1 MMMTTASAAFDE
13 AHKADLPHALKG
25 NICRCTGYRSIVDA
39 LHGKKNIEDDVAGKA
54 LGASLPN
61 PFTDAILTGKAHYTM
76 DIAIEGMLHL
86 KVLRSPHAHARLKK
100 IDKSKALAV
109 PGVVAVYT
117 WEDVPRRLY
126 STALHEDHLVDP
138 DDTYMLDNV
147 ARFVGQRLAAV
158 IGESEA
164 AAEAGVRALVIDYE
178 ILPTVF
184 DPVAA
189 MEPGAPILHDKNE
202 VVTDN
207 GNIFC
212 TLQGEIGDV
221 AKGFKE
227 ADVVHENTY
236 STSRVQH
243 VHLETHGSIAYK
255 GKDGRWHVR
264 TSSQGPFAVR
274 TKLAYLMGVPARQIH
289 VFTERVGG
297 GFGGKQE
304 MVSEDLPLFAS
315 MKLGGRP
322 VKWEWTREDEFI
334 GATTRHQMTTKVKI
348 GARKDGTLTAL
359 DVQVVSN
366 TGAYGNHASET
377 LAAAMASPFAA
388 YRCANKKGI
397 GRVVYTN
404 MIPGGGFRG
413 YGASQTTFAMECAMD
428 ELAKILGIDP
438 FEIRRK
444 NVVRPGDNVES
455 IWKEPSDASFGSHGI
470 DQCLE
475 IVERELKK
483 GNGVKKPDGDE
494 WLEGTGAALAML
506 ECGPPTEHRS
516 GAEMKL
522 LPDGTYHLACGS
534 SEMGNGITTAHKQM
548 AAAVVGVR
556 AADVDIINADTD
568 RTPYDTGTF
577 ASTGTVV
584 AGKAVHGH
592 RRGDAGRHPRLR
604 LPPHRRRQ
612 STSAGSTTTR
622 SICGNKRIT
631 LTELHAAGAKVD
643 HRFTVS
649 RKAYLSPRTIAFNV
663 QGVRLAVHRVTG
675 EVRILHSVHA
685 ADIGR
690 PINPMQC
697 RGQLDG
703 AVAMGYGWALI
714 ENMVH
719 DEGHMV
725 NPQLRNCR
733 VPAFADTPHTDIFF
747 ADTIDTIGPLG
758 AKSQGECGINPVAP
772 AVSNALANATGVRF
786 AHLPFTPDRLFGGW
800 TDQGQMTVSIVTQTS
815 VRPERSED
823 FARWQG
829 ETSNMVSSFP
839 GFIEQRLMPPN
850 PPLQVD
856 WVILQRFDTMEDAQ
870 RWLASPER
878 QTRIEGA
885 APLLIGRDDVHI
897 VRDDEG
903 GIKPA
908 PVSAVISTR
917 VKPGKEAEYRAWER
931 KIAAAQSKAPGLQGY
946 RFEPPVPGRPG
957 GLRRHPALRHRDQP
971 QGLARL
977 AGAQEAARGGRAAH
991 RGVPRPHGHRLRA
1004 VVPRRVAGR
1013 RRACPCGRWT

>member
-1 MMMTTASAAFDE
+1 MSNYEVNGRLYSAEPKPGQCLRTFLRDLEVFGVKKGCDAGDCGACTVWLDGRPFHSCLVPAFRGEGRKITTIEGLAQNGKLHPIQQAFHDAQAFQCGYCAAGMMMTTASAAFDE

-61 PFTDAILTGKAHYTM
+61 PFTDAILTGKAQYTM

-158 IGESEA
+158 IGENEA
-164 AAEAGVRALVIDYE
+164 AAEAGVRALVVDYE

-189 MEPGAPILHDKNE
+189 MEPGAPILHDKSQ

-255 GKDGRWHVR
+255 GKDNRWHVR
-264 TSSQGPFAVR
+264 TSSQGPFAAR
-274 TKLAYLMGVPARQIH
+274 TKLAYLMGVPASQIH

-315 MKLGGRP
+315 MKLDGRP

-388 YRCANKKGI
+388 YRCENKKGI

-428 ELAKILGIDP
+428 ELAKVLGLDP

-483 GNGVKKPDGDE
+483 GNGVNKPEGDD

-534 SEMGNGITTAHKQM
+534 SEMGNGITTAHKQI

-556 AADVDIINADTD
+556 AADVAIINADTD

-584 AGKAVHGH
+584 AGKAVLATAEAMKTDILDFACRHTGVVIDEC
-592 RRGDAGRHPRLR
+592 RLDNDAVV
-604 LPPHRRRQ
+604 
-612 STSAGSTTTR
+612 
-622 SICGNKRIT
+622 CGNKRVT
-631 LTELHAAGAKVD
+631 LSELHAAGAKVN

-649 RKAYLSPRTIAFNV
+649 RRAYLSPRTIAFNV

-685 ADIGR
+685 ADIGQ

-733 VPAFADTPHTDIFF
+733 VPTFADTPLTDIFF
-747 ADTIDTIGPLG
+747 ADTVDAIGPLG

-786 AHLPFTPDRLFGGW
+786 AHLPFTPDRLFGG
-800 TDQGQMTVSIVTQTS
+800 G
-815 VRPERSED
+815 
-823 FARWQG
+823 
-829 ETSNMVSSFP
+829 
-839 GFIEQRLMPPN
+839 L
-850 PPLQVD
+850 
-856 WVILQRFDTMEDAQ
+856 
-870 RWLASPER
+870 
-878 QTRIEGA
+878 TRA
-885 APLLIGRDDVHI
+885 
-897 VRDDEG
+897 
-903 GIKPA
+903 K
-908 PVSAVISTR
+908 
-917 VKPGKEAEYRAWER
+917 
-931 KIAAAQSKAPGLQGY
+931 
-946 RFEPPVPGRPG
+946 
-957 GLRRHPALRHRDQP
+957 
-971 QGLARL
+971 
-977 AGAQEAARGGRAAH
+977 
-991 RGVPRPHGHRLRA
+991 
-1004 VVPRRVAGR
+1004 
-1013 RRACPCGRWT
+1013 